1 MASTFSR
8 VDLILMMINSIIS
21 PLYSVGGRKEPTM
34 HQEVSGSGWMRQFA
48 PSRFIAQ
55 HFVVPQFSMTSLL
68 SKPPVLPRIQITF
81 VIGLGAT
88 YTTHIKQ

>member
-1 MASTFSR
+1 
-8 VDLILMMINSIIS
+8 MMIASIIS
-21 PLYSVGGRKEPTM
+21 PLCSVGGRKEPTM